1 MFIITFKML
10 KRLNN
15 IHKDKMYC
23 IFKLSKIMCVSHSA
37 KAYIIKS
44 VLVTWGHMHTSQ
56 NYKTQNH
63 KPKHIHVNISVEI

>member
-1 MFIITFKML
+1 ML

-44 VLVTWGHMHTSQ
+44 VLVT
-56 NYKTQNH
+56 
-63 KPKHIHVNISVEI
+63 